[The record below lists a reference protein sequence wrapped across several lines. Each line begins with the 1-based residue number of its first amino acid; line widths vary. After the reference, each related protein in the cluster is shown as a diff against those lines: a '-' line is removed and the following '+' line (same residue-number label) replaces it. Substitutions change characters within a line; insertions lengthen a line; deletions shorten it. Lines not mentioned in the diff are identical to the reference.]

1 MEHYVEALL
10 ARVHFKEQS
19 VWPFS
24 SLIEEMRETQETT
37 KVGQKD
43 TGVSFAWGGRQKGEA
58 LRRLCDI
65 QLEVALLKKEIL

>member
-1 MEHYVEALL
+1 
-10 ARVHFKEQS
+10 
-19 VWPFS
+19 
-24 SLIEEMRETQETT
+24 MRETQETT